1 MPRIVGS
8 ETKVKRE
15 APRSYGEESPSGK
28 LRTCDALPSR
38 SCRPSVQ
45 ARHEHRSRSSTSIH
59 QRKRFAGRGDTRHHP
74 EASVGPGHD
83 ERSGPARRR
92 VLTMSPCLTAISGV
106 FGLSIFA
113 VVQLSRWCAP
123 TRTPRACAAAVAS
136 WHVVRARGRGS
147 GGPAAAGQVELDVR
161 GTSLS
166 GTSHHLH
173 YEGWCTAGWARRR
186 AQ

>member
-1 MPRIVGS
+1 MKRRS
-8 ETKVKRE
+8 NVKRPARTE
-15 APRSYGEESPSGK
+15 KRVRPASSGLAMLCRAARAVRACRRATSTAHVVP
-28 LRTCDALPSR
+28 LRFINENALQ
-38 SCRPSVQ
+38 V
-45 ARHEHRSRSSTSIH
+45 
-59 QRKRFAGRGDTRHHP
+59 TRHHP